1 MDLNCKDLLVS
12 KYTDGKEVVVAVLFK
27 DNRRSAYYAFNLIND
42 VPLDSLTVPIRA
54 IEYIINNGRITLRN
68 GQVANHGDYIVKY
81 RNNECRVCSF
91 AEFKQQYTLIP
102 EENDMTTQ
110 PNNTVTKED
119 IDALMEAST
128 KEFAFFDNTMTIAV
142 VKLPSGFKVTGQS
155 SCVDPANFNEED
167 GKKYALEQVKNK
179 LWELEGYL
187 LANRLYDKKVR
198 SYQGGV

>member
-1 MDLNCKDLLVS
+1 MF
-12 KYTDGKEVVVAVLFK
+12 KYTDGKEVVAAVLFE
-27 DNRRSAYYAFNLIND
+27 DNRRSAYHAFNLIND
-42 VPLDSLTVPIRA
+42 VPLDSLAAPIRA

-68 GQVANHGDYIVKY
+68 GQVADHGDYIVKHL
-81 RNNECRVCSF
+81 NNECRVCSF

-119 IDALMEAST
+119 IDSLLEAST
-128 KEFAFFDNTMTIAV
+128 IEFAFFDNTMTVAV
-142 VKLPSGFKVTGQS
+142 VKLPCGFKVTGQS

-167 GKKYALEQVKNK
+167 GKKYALEKVEDK

-187 LANRLYDKKVR
+187 LANRLHEEKVR